1 MTHPEPAATSSAEPD
16 ADANAVTAA
25 AAATASAA
33 TDANGAANASGN
45 AATATDANSPA
56 DANAAATADARP
68 RAPRAPRDLL
78 ARTVA
83 ELRGRVAAVSAGR
96 GGPTAVVMTMGAL
109 HAGHAALIRRARE
122 EAGEAGTVVVTVFV
136 NPLQFGPGED
146 LERYPRTLDAD
157 LAVAAGAG
165 ADVVFAPAVEE
176 VYPGGE
182 PRVRI
187 SAGLMGD
194 GFEGV
199 TRPGHFDGML
209 TVVAKLLHLTRP
221 DLACFGEKDAQQ
233 LALIRRMVT
242 DLNFPVRVVGVP
254 TVREPDGLALSSR
267 NRYLGPEE
275 RRTALAL
282 SRALFAG
289 RDAVAAGAGPAG
301 ALAAAHA
308 ALEASVRANVNE
320 NAGVNVNPNVRP
332 PVGPSADAPTAP
344 APTAPAATASPGADA
359 PRGPYPGNAA
369 PALHLDYLALIDP
382 TDFTPAG
389 ESHTGP
395 AVLAV
400 AARVGSTRLI
410 DNLPLE
416 FGVRS

>member
-1 MTHPEPAATSSAEPD
+1 MTHPEPAAPT
-16 ADANAVTAA
+16 
-25 AAATASAA
+25 AA
-33 TDANGAANASGN
+33 TDAAATD
-45 AATATDANSPA
+45 AATAAPGG
-56 DANAAATADARP
+56 ARP
-68 RAPRAPRDLL
+68 LTPRDLL
-78 ARTVA
+78 VRTAA
-83 ELRGRVAAVSAGR
+83 ELRDRVAAVGEWR
-96 GGPTAVVMTMGAL
+96 GGGPVAVVMTMGAL

-122 EAGEAGTVVVTVFV
+122 EAGATGTVVVTVFV

-146 LERYPRTLDAD
+146 LDRYPRTLDAD
-157 LAVAAGAG
+157 LEVAVEAG

-187 SAGLMGD
+187 AAGLMGD

-242 DLNFPVRVVGVP
+242 DLNFPVRIVGVP

-267 NRYLGPEE
+267 NRYLTPAE
-275 RRTALAL
+275 RGTALAL

-289 RDAVAAGAGPAG
+289 RDAVAAGAGPAE

-308 ALEASVRANVNE
+308 TLDAASTGA
-320 NAGVNVNPNVRP
+320 
-332 PVGPSADAPTAP
+332 
-344 APTAPAATASPGADA
+344 ASPGGDDAEGGAADVDA
-359 PRGPYPGNAA
+359 GGANGTVGDPGPEKPT
-369 PALHLDYLALIDP
+369 LRVDYLALIDP
-382 TDFTPAG
+382 ADFTPAG

-400 AARVGSTRLI
+400 AARVGGTRLI

-416 FGVRS
+416 FGARS